1 MPDKPCQRGVQVFQ
15 SLLTDP
21 EHLSDSVDRYR
32 SIQQNRVVAQRPAAA
47 VSTEDLP
54 RIAGHVTCSKKAGV
68 EILHSYTKLA
78 RSVTINHCYKIWTHL
93 VDGAS
98 HAVDTVVVRSDDK
111 RGQFIIGNPGVFC
124 ARSNCQRFAAV
135 FKVPGRSPARRFR
148 IKTFVHCRIEFQA
161 EYPCRRWH
169 DLPDPGSAHF
179 RISLRVVGRLDEG
192 QVLHILVEP
201 CILQY
206 LSNNPAISA
215 PPAQRIPE
223 TILVPGLT
231 AEPMGR
237 TADLVRRV
245 SGKHREI
252 VSVLAS
258 SDLFSSFH
266 TLGELQ
272 ESRAKKAF
280 LVLDVLGVAATAAD
294 FSPEYL
300 VDPVRF
306 DGIVKHGIP
315 ATPAAVN
322 IDPEVHSG
330 MQFFRTRE
338 IPAAG

>member
-1 MPDKPCQRGVQVFQ
+1 
-15 SLLTDP
+15 
-21 EHLSDSVDRYR
+21 
-32 SIQQNRVVAQRPAAA
+32 
-47 VSTEDLP
+47 
-54 RIAGHVTCSKKAGV
+54 
-68 EILHSYTKLA
+68 
-78 RSVTINHCYKIWTHL
+78 
-93 VDGAS
+93 
-98 HAVDTVVVRSDDK
+98 
-111 RGQFIIGNPGVFC
+111 
-124 ARSNCQRFAAV
+124 
-135 FKVPGRSPARRFR
+135 
-148 IKTFVHCRIEFQA
+148 
-161 EYPCRRWH
+161 
-169 DLPDPGSAHF
+169 
-179 RISLRVVGRLDEG
+179 
-192 QVLHILVEP
+192 
-201 CILQY
+201 
-206 LSNNPAISA
+206 
-215 PPAQRIPE
+215 
-223 TILVPGLT
+223 
-231 AEPMGR
+231 MGR

-306 DGIVKHGIP
+306 DGIVKNGIP